1 MIEPVNKTARGA
13 GLASTAT
20 ILCVLMLTI
29 VALPAGSAVEV
40 FTAAAVGVG
49 ISLSAATVIE
59 ATAGVRNLIRVDL
72 LILWVLYGLTFFE
85 FLFPQVD
92 VDAVVSP
99 EAAINGTNAALL
111 GFAGLVV
118 GRHLV
123 PRRSGSRPLPA
134 FMDARP
140 SNIFLLF
147 VLATLLGYLHV
158 FVAVD
163 FNPFELLRQM
173 SLPRFLQSWSR
184 GKFGGDAFSLLVEV
198 GALIYLIPPIA
209 GLVFARSK
217 DYRVGQKVVV
227 TIVLAFTFYFG
238 FALGTRYVLVTY
250 VFTFL
255 GAYFLN
261 KPNLKLWQ
269 VLYQGVPI
277 LVVLVIGTVYMLEF
291 RNVGL
296 GKFSLL
302 ESRSD
307 TLFVDHNMVTLS
319 RITDLFP
326 NLYGFLGFE
335 VPFLGL
341 IHPIPRI
348 IWPGKPEGLSVS
360 LEAALGYDPATV
372 TFAATFVGEAYMA
385 GGLLAVMLGALLFG
399 AAAEMWNRVGRDL
412 SSPFAQLLYSSG
424 FFCAALTMRSMVW
437 MSVTMLP
444 TLALWLYAR
453 LWFPRSSPRGAAAA
467 RRPSGW

>member
-1 MIEPVNKTARGA
+1 MIELVNKTAREPR
-13 GLASTAT
+13 LASTAT
-20 ILCVLMLTI
+20 ALCGLILTI

-85 FLFPQVD
+85 FLFPQPD
-92 VDAVVSP
+92 VDLSQA
-99 EAAINGTNAALL
+99 AAINGTNATLF
-111 GFAGLVV
+111 GFAGLIV

-123 PRRSGSRPLPA
+123 PRRSGSPPLPA
-134 FMDARP
+134 FIDARP
-140 SNIFLLF
+140 TNIFSLF
-147 VLATLLGYLHV
+147 VLATLLGYLYV
-158 FVAVD
+158 FIAVD
-163 FNPFELLRQM
+163 FDPFELLRQM
-173 SLPRFLQSWSR
+173 SLPRFSQSWTR
-184 GKFGGDAFSLLVEV
+184 GRFGDAFSLLVEV

-209 GLVFARSK
+209 GMIFARSK
-217 DYRVGQKVVV
+217 DYKVGQKVVV
-227 TIVLAFTFYFG
+227 TIVVAFTFYWG
-238 FALGTRYVLVTY
+238 FASGTRYVLVTY

-261 KPNLKLWQ
+261 KRNVKLWHL
-269 VLYQGVPI
+269 LYQGVPI

-296 GKFSLL
+296 GKFSFL

-307 TLFVDHNMVTLS
+307 TLFIDHNMVIIS
-319 RITDLFP
+319 HITDWFP
-326 NLYGFLGFE
+326 DLYGFLGFE
-335 VPFLGL
+335 IPFLGL

-348 IWPGKPEGLSVS
+348 IWPGKPEGLSFS
-360 LEAALGYDPATV
+360 LEAALGFDPATV
-372 TFAATFVGEAYMA
+372 TFAATFVGEAYMS
-385 GGLLAVMLGALLFG
+385 GGLLAVMLAALLFG

-444 TLALWLYAR
+444 TLALWLYAK
-453 LWFPRSSPRGAAAA
+453 LWLARSYPRGAA
-467 RRPSGW
+467 REHFQ